1 MKSGLVVNITVIA
14 ALCVIVY
21 FALSNAIAHFKGE
34 GGCCDIG
41 SVIVEK
47 PRKLQHVVETKV
59 INIEGMHCANCHAR
73 VQNAL
78 NGLDGA
84 SAKVNGRK
92 KQAVVKLEKHMDD
105 TLIKNAVDS
114 LGYHVSSIKTII

>member
-1 MKSGLVVNITVIA
+1 MESGLVVNIVLIV
-14 ALCVIVY
+14 ALCVVGF
-21 FALSNAIAHFKGE
+21 FALRNTIAHFKGE
-34 GGCCDIG
+34 GGCCDYG
-41 SVIVEK
+41 SVIVKK
-47 PRKLQHVVETKV
+47 PKKLQHVIETKV
-59 INIEGMHCANCHAR
+59 ISIEGMHCANCHAK

-105 TLIKNAVDS
+105 TLIRNAVNS